1 MKPKDAERAV
11 QLTLAFFTEIG
22 IIAQLSSTA
31 IERALPPG
39 LSLAQFGVLNHFAR
53 LGGEQTPARLAAAFQ
68 VTRGA
73 MTNTLQR
80 LERQGLVSIKRD
92 PEDGRRK
99 LVRLTARGRRMRDR
113 AIAGFTP
120 TLLEVAEHLPL
131 DELAAALPLLQRIR
145 TDLDE
150 ARNDRDFD
158 PARGPTRG

>member
-1 MKPKDAERAV
+1 MKDAERAV
-11 QLTLAFFTEIG
+11 LLTLGFFNEIG

-80 LERQGLVSIKRD
+80 LAKQGLVSIKPD

-99 LVRLTARGRRMRDR
+99 LVRMTARGRKMRDR
-113 AIAGFTP
+113 AMASFTP
-120 TLLEVAEHLPL
+120 TLLGVAENLPVE
-131 DELAAALPLLQRIR
+131 ELAAALPLLKRVR
-145 TDLDE
+145 THLDE

-158 PARGPTRG
+158 PA